1 MIPLFAFLA
10 NIAYCVF
17 MPIKKS
23 AKKALRQSKR
33 RAIANLKRKRAT
45 KDIVKK
51 ITKLVAAKKLDE
63 AKKLIPLVYKALDK
77 AAKTGVLKKNTAARK
92 KSRLMRL
99 FKK

>member
-1 MIPLFAFLA
+1 
-10 NIAYCVF
+10 

-33 RAIANLKRKRAT
+33 RQAANLKRKKAM

-51 ITKLVAAKKLDE
+51 IAKLTAAKKIDE
-63 AKKLIPLVYKALDK
+63 AQKLVPLAYKTIDK
-77 AAKTGVLKKNTAARK
+77 AAKVGVIKKNAASRK

-99 FKK
+99 LKK